1 MTTKTGSTP
10 VNLDQ
15 IPPPVP
21 FVACVGGAALQVA
34 GLLAVWS
41 QKTSAGA
48 CLAAPMACV
57 RSDDADPW
65 GRLVVGALTVAAF
78 IWAVS
83 LRTDAHSDASIVDRL
98 WSIQPWVYCWYVCFM
113 FPSSARVVLMTALA
127 TAWGIRLTHNF
138 AIKGGYAGGE
148 DYRWAVVRHWYP
160 GWRYECVHV
169 VFVCGFQQLLLLAIA
184 APVVAAAQSQ
194 APLNAG
200 DALAALVSVGALV
213 LETVADRQQFA
224 FQTAKYANGA
234 PGKGFVDTGVWAY
247 SRHPNYFAEVFLW
260 WAFYGFAVAA
270 TGELNWSGAG
280 AICLTILFVAPGAS
294 ADLTELLSSQKYPAY
309 AEYQKRVSRLV
320 PWIPSEER
328 PEVLGPV
335 ARYAF
340 LGYFASHIPITLLI
354 DAQAAI
360 DHRHFPEPA
369 QALLDW
375 YIRVNGD
382 FLMVPLRRPFMLSR
396 PRLNA
401 IDDAHRRRRAASG
414 RRRSAQG
421 APPLWFRSVVWGEI
435 CLQLPFFFVA
445 VKALY
450 DRDEAAFRIPFVI
463 YGAHTATTRIPI
475 LGEIGGSTRLTLI
488 YLPYLLFPLGC
499 VVLFSV

>member
-1 MTTKTGSTP
+1 MPGETDGLRPKRRRGSLGTTRRRRHHGRG
-10 VNLDQ
+10 VHL
-15 IPPPVP
+15 
-21 FVACVGGAALQVA
+21 GGL
-34 GLLAVWS
+34 
-41 QKTSAGA
+41 
-48 CLAAPMACV
+48 
-57 RSDDADPW
+57 
-65 GRLVVGALTVAAF
+65 
-78 IWAVS
+78 
-83 LRTDAHSDASIVDRL
+83 LRTDSHSDASIVDRL

-160 GWRYECVHV
+160 GWRYEVVHM

-194 APLNAG
+194 TPLNAG
-200 DALAALVSVGALV
+200 DALAALVFVGALA
-213 LETVADRQQFA
+213 LETIADRQQFA
-224 FQTAKYANGA
+224 FQTAKYASGA
-234 PGKGFVDTGVWAY
+234 KPTKGFLDTGVWAY
-247 SRHPNYFAEVFLW
+247 SRHPNYFAEVLLW

-270 TGELNWSGAG
+270 TGGLNWSGAG

-320 PWIPSEER
+320 PWLPAADR
-328 PEVLGPV
+328 PPLLGPV

-340 LGYFASHIPITLLI
+340 LGYFASHIPITMLI

-360 DHRHFPEPA
+360 DHRLPGVRRIGTYGQWRLSGLAHPR
-369 QALLDW
+369 QR
-375 YIRVNGD
+375 IGD
-382 FLMVPLRRPFMLSR
+382 ISHGRP
-396 PRLNA
+396 PR
-401 IDDAHRRRRAASG
+401 
-414 RRRSAQG
+414 
-421 APPLWFRSVVWGEI
+421 WFRSVVWAEI

-450 DRDEAAFRIPFVI
+450 DRDEAAFRIPFII
-463 YGAHTATTRIPI
+463 YGAHTATTMIPI
-475 LGEIGGSTRLTLI
+475 LGDLRVCRGADAPGAD
-488 YLPYLLFPLGC
+488 LPALPAVPAGVHC
-499 VVLFSV
+499 AV

>member
-10 VNLDQ
+10 VDLAA

-21 FVACVGGAALQVA
+21 FIACVGGAALQVA
-34 GLLAVWS
+34 GLLVVWS
-41 QKTSAGA
+41 QKTSASA
-48 CLAAPMACV
+48 CLEKPMACV

-65 GRLVVGALTVAAF
+65 GRLVVGAITVAAF

-83 LRTDAHSDASIVDRL
+83 LRTDTHSDASIVDRL

-113 FPSSARVVLMTALA
+113 FPSSARVMLMTALA
-127 TAWGIRLTHNF
+127 TAWGVRLTHNF

-148 DYRWAVVRHWYP
+148 DYRWAVVRHWYA
-160 GWRYECVHV
+160 GWRYEIVHA

-194 APLNAG
+194 APLNVG
-200 DALAALVSVGALV
+200 DALAALVFVGALA
-213 LETVADRQQFA
+213 LETIADRQQFV

-234 PGKGFVDTGVWAY
+234 PGKGFLDTGVWAF
-247 SRHPNYFAEVFLW
+247 SRHPNYFAEVLLW

-280 AICLTILFVAPGAS
+280 AVCLTILFAAPGAS
-294 ADLTELLSSQKYPAY
+294 ADLTERLSGNKYPAY
-309 AEYQKRVSRLV
+309 KEYQQKVSRLV

-335 ARYAF
+335 ARAAY
-340 LGYFASHIPITLLI
+340 LLYFASHIPITLLI

-360 DHRHFPEPA
+360 DHRYFPEPA

-375 YIRVNGD
+375 HIRVNGD
-382 FLMVPLRRPFMLSR
+382 FLM
-396 PRLNA
+396 
-401 IDDAHRRRRAASG
+401 
-414 RRRSAQG
+414 G
-421 APPLWFRSVVWGEI
+421 APPLWFWSVVWGEI

-450 DRDEAAFRIPFVI
+450 DRDEAAFRIPFII
-463 YGAHTATTRIPI
+463 YGAHTAVWKSNFRRPTVPMTAPARWRR
-475 LGEIGGSTRLTLI
+475 GSRK
-488 YLPYLLFPLGC
+488 
-499 VVLFSV
+499 

>member
-10 VNLDQ
+10 VDLDA

-21 FVACVGGAALQVA
+21 FLACVGGAALQVA

-48 CLAAPMACV
+48 CLAAPAACV

-98 WSIQPWVYCWYVCFM
+98 WSIQPWVYCWYACVA
-113 FPSSARVVLMTALA
+113 FPLSPRVALMTALA

-160 GWRYECVHV
+160 GWRYEVVHM
-169 VFVCGFQQLLLLAIA
+169 VFVCFFQQLLLLAIA

-194 APLNAG
+194 TPLNAG
-200 DALAALVSVGALV
+200 DALAALVFVGALA

-224 FQTAKYANGA
+224 FQTKKYSDEDSGA
-234 PGKGFVDTGVWAY
+234 ASRADHRKVNLYWYRGDWHLTKGFLDKGVWAY
-247 SRHPNYFAEVFLW
+247 SRHPNYFAEVLLW

-270 TGELNWSGAG
+270 TGDINWSGAG
-280 AICLTILFVAPGAS
+280 AVCLTILFVAPGAS
-294 ADLTELLSSQKYPAY
+294 ADLTERLSGKKYPAY
-309 AEYQKRVSRLV
+309 EAYQQKVSRLV
-320 PWIPSEER
+320 PWIRSEER

-335 ARYAF
+335 ARATY
-340 LGYFASHIPITLLI
+340 LLYFASHIPITLLI

-360 DHRHFPEPA
+360 DHRYFPEPA

-375 YIRVNGD
+375 HIRVNGD
-382 FLMVPLRRPFMLSR
+382 HLM
-396 PRLNA
+396 
-401 IDDAHRRRRAASG
+401 
-414 RRRSAQG
+414 G
-421 APPLWFRSVVWGEI
+421 APPGWFRSAVWAEL

-463 YGAHTATTRIPI
+463 YGAHVATTMIPI
-475 LGEIGGSTRLTLI
+475 LGEILGSTAAPTRLALI

-499 VVLFSV
+499 IVLFGFA

>member
-10 VNLDQ
+10 VDLDA

-21 FVACVGGAALQVA
+21 FAACVGGAALQVA

-65 GRLVVGALTVAAF
+65 RKLVIGAITVAAF
-78 IWAVS
+78 IWVVS
-83 LRTDAHSDASIVDRL
+83 LRTDTHSDASIVDRL

-138 AIKGGYAGGE
+138 AIKGGYSGGE

-160 GWRYECVHV
+160 GWRYEVVHV

-184 APVVAAAQSQ
+184 APAVAAAQNPS
-194 APLNAG
+194 PLNAG
-200 DALAALVSVGALV
+200 DALAALVFVGALV

-224 FQTAKYANGA
+224 FQTAKYASGA
-234 PGKGFVDTGVWAY
+234 KPTKGFLDTGMWAY
-247 SRHPNYFAEVFLW
+247 SRHPNYFAEVLLW

-280 AICLTILFVAPGAS
+280 AVCLTILFVAPGAS
-294 ADLTELLSSQKYPAY
+294 ADLTERLSGNKYPAY
-309 AEYQKRVSRLV
+309 KEYQQKVSRLV
-320 PWIPSEER
+320 PWLPAADR

-335 ARYAF
+335 ARAAY
-340 LGYFASHIPITLLI
+340 LLYFASHIPITMLI

-360 DHRHFPEPA
+360 DHRHFPEFA

-375 YIRVNGD
+375 HIRVNGD
-382 FLMVPLRRPFMLSR
+382 ILM
-396 PRLNA
+396 
-401 IDDAHRRRRAASG
+401 
-414 RRRSAQG
+414 G
-421 APPLWFRSVVWGEI
+421 APKLWFRSVVWVEI

-445 VKALY
+445 VKAVY
-450 DRDEAAFRIPFVI
+450 DRDEAAFRTPFIV
-463 YGAHTATTRIPI
+463 YGAHTATTMIPI

>member
-10 VNLDQ
+10 VDLDA

-21 FVACVGGAALQVA
+21 FLACVGGAALQVA

-41 QKTSAGA
+41 QTSAGP
-48 CLAAPMACV
+48 CLASPADCI
-57 RSDDADPW
+57 RNEGDPW
-65 GRLVVGALTVAAF
+65 GRLVVGAITVSAF

-83 LRTDAHSDASIVDRL
+83 LRTDTHSDASIVDRL

-127 TAWGIRLTHNF
+127 TAWGVRLTHNF
-138 AIKGGYAGGE
+138 AIKGGYSGGE

-160 GWRYECVHV
+160 GWRYEVVHL

-184 APVVAAAQSQ
+184 APAVAAAQHPS
-194 APLNAG
+194 PLNAG
-200 DALAALVSVGALV
+200 DALAALVFVGALA
-213 LETVADRQQFA
+213 LEAVADRQQFA
-224 FQTAKYANGA
+224 FQTAKYSGRIST
-234 PGKGFVDTGVWAY
+234 KGFIDSGVWAY
-247 SRHPNYFAEVFLW
+247 SRHPNYFAEVLLW

-280 AICLTILFVAPGAS
+280 AVCLTMLFAAPGAS
-294 ADLTELLSSQKYPAY
+294 ADLTELLSSKKYPAY

-335 ARYAF
+335 ARAAY
-340 LGYFASHIPITLLI
+340 LLYFASHIPITLLI
-354 DAQAAI
+354 DAQAAL
-360 DHRHFPEPA
+360 DHRYFPECA

-375 YIRVNGD
+375 HIRINGD
-382 FLMVPLRRPFMLSR
+382 NLM
-396 PRLNA
+396 
-401 IDDAHRRRRAASG
+401 
-414 RRRSAQG
+414 G
-421 APPLWFRSVVWGEI
+421 APPSWFRSVVWAEI

-450 DRDEAAFRIPFVI
+450 DRDEAAFRIPFIV
-463 YGAHTATTRIPI
+463 YGAHVATTMIPI
-475 LGEIGGSTRLTLI
+475 LGEICGSTRLALI

-499 VVLFSV
+499 VVLFSFA

>member
-1 MTTKTGSTP
+1 MTTKTGSTS
-10 VNLDQ
+10 VDLAA
-15 IPPPVP
+15 IPPPLP
-21 FVACVGGAALQVA
+21 FAACVGGAALQVA
-34 GLLAVWS
+34 GLLAVWAR
-41 QKTSAGA
+41 TSAGA
-48 CLAAPMACV
+48 CLSKPMACV

-83 LRTDAHSDASIVDRL
+83 LRTDTHSDASIVDRL
-98 WSIQPWVYCWYVCFM
+98 WSIQPWVYCWYACVA
-113 FPSSARVVLMTALA
+113 FPLSPRVVLMTAFA

-138 AIKGGYAGGE
+138 AIKGGYSGGE

-160 GWRYECVHV
+160 GWRYEVVHI

-184 APVVAAAQSQ
+184 APAVAAAQSPT
-194 APLNAG
+194 PLNAG
-200 DALAALVSVGALV
+200 DALAALAFVCALV

-224 FQTAKYANGA
+224 FQTAKYASGA
-234 PGKGFVDTGVWAY
+234 KPTKGFLDSGVWAY
-247 SRHPNYFAEVFLW
+247 SRHPNYFAEVLLW

-280 AICLTILFVAPGAS
+280 AVCLTIIFVAPGAS
-294 ADLTELLSSQKYPAY
+294 ADLTERLSGNKYPAY
-309 AEYQKRVSRLV
+309 KEYQQKVSRLV

-328 PEVLGPV
+328 PEVLGPS
-335 ARYAF
+335 ARAAY
-340 LGYFASHIPITLLI
+340 LLYFASHIPITLLI

-360 DHRHFPEPA
+360 DHRYFPEPA

-375 YIRVNGD
+375 HIRVNGD
-382 FLMVPLRRPFMLSR
+382 HLM
-396 PRLNA
+396 
-401 IDDAHRRRRAASG
+401 
-414 RRRSAQG
+414 G
-421 APPLWFRSVVWGEI
+421 APPGWFRSAVWAEL

-463 YGAHTATTRIPI
+463 YGAHVATTMIPI

>member
-10 VNLDQ
+10 VDLDA

-21 FVACVGGAALQVA
+21 FLACVGGAALQVA
-34 GLLAVWS
+34 GLLAVWAR
-41 QKTSAGA
+41 TSAGP

-83 LRTDAHSDASIVDRL
+83 LRTDTHSDASIVDRL

-160 GWRYECVHV
+160 GWRYECVHI

-194 APLNAG
+194 TPLNAG
-200 DALAALVSVGALV
+200 DALAALVFVGALV

-224 FQTAKYANGA
+224 FQTAKYSGRIST
-234 PGKGFVDTGVWAY
+234 KGFIDTGVWAY
-247 SRHPNYFAEVFLW
+247 SRHPNYFAEVLLW
-260 WAFYGFAVAA
+260 WAFYGFSVAA
-270 TGELNWSGAG
+270 TGDINWSGAG
-280 AICLTILFVAPGAS
+280 AVCLTILFVAPGAS
-294 ADLTELLSSQKYPAY
+294 ADLTERLSGNKYPAY
-309 AEYQKRVSRLV
+309 KEYQQKVSRLV
-320 PWIPSEER
+320 PWIPSKER

-335 ARYAF
+335 ARAAY
-340 LGYFASHIPITLLI
+340 LLYFASHIPITLFI

-360 DHRHFPEPA
+360 DHRNFPEVA

-375 YIRVNGD
+375 HIRVNGD
-382 FLMVPLRRPFMLSR
+382 NLM
-396 PRLNA
+396 
-401 IDDAHRRRRAASG
+401 
-414 RRRSAQG
+414 G
-421 APPLWFRSVVWGEI
+421 APPSWFRSVVWAEL

-463 YGAHTATTRIPI
+463 YGAHVATTMIPI
-475 LGEIGGSTRLTLI
+475 LGEILGSTAAPTRLALI

-499 VVLFSV
+499 IVLFGFA

>member
-10 VNLDQ
+10 VDLDE

-21 FVACVGGAALQVA
+21 FAACVGGAAVQVA

-41 QKTSAGA
+41 QTSAGP
-48 CLAAPMACV
+48 CLAKPMACV
-57 RSDDADPW
+57 RSDDADAW

-83 LRTDAHSDASIVDRL
+83 LRTDTHSDASIVDRL

-113 FPSSARVVLMTALA
+113 FPSSARVLLMTALA

-138 AIKGGYAGGE
+138 AIKGGYSGGE

-160 GWRYECVHV
+160 GWRYECVHI

-184 APVVAAAQSQ
+184 APAVAAAQSPT
-194 APLNAG
+194 PLNAG
-200 DALAALVSVGALV
+200 DALAALVFVCALV
-213 LETVADRQQFA
+213 LETIADRQQFA
-224 FQTAKYANGA
+224 FQTKKYSGEK
-234 PGKGFVDTGVWAY
+234 PTKGFLDTGVWAY
-247 SRHPNYFAEVFLW
+247 SRHPNYFAEVLLW

-270 TGELNWSGAG
+270 TGDINWSGAG
-280 AICLTILFVAPGAS
+280 AVCLTMLFAMPGAS

-335 ARYAF
+335 ARAAY
-340 LGYFASHIPITLLI
+340 LLYFASHIPITLLI

-360 DHRHFPEPA
+360 DHRHFPEFA

-375 YIRVNGD
+375 HIRVNGD
-382 FLMVPLRRPFMLSR
+382 FLMG
-396 PRLNA
+396 A
-401 IDDAHRRRRAASG
+401 CQ
-414 RRRSAQG
+414 SA
-421 APPLWFRSVVWGEI
+421 APPLWFRSVVRAEL

-450 DRDEAAFRIPFVI
+450 DRDEAAFRIPFII
-463 YGAHTATTRIPI
+463 YGAA
-475 LGEIGGSTRLTLI
+475 
-488 YLPYLLFPLGC
+488 PYR
-499 VVLFSV
+499 

>member
-10 VNLDQ
+10 VDLDA

-21 FVACVGGAALQVA
+21 FLACVGGAAVQVA

-41 QKTSAGA
+41 QTSAGE
-48 CLAAPMACV
+48 CLAKPMACV

-83 LRTDAHSDASIVDRL
+83 LRTDTHSDASIVDRL

-113 FPSSARVVLMTALA
+113 FPSSARVALMTALA
-127 TAWGIRLTHNF
+127 TAWGVRLTHNF
-138 AIKGGYAGGE
+138 AIKGGYSGGE

-160 GWRYECVHV
+160 GWRYEIVHA

-184 APVVAAAQSQ
+184 APAVAAAQSP

-200 DALAALVSVGALV
+200 DALAALVFVSALV

-224 FQTAKYANGA
+224 FQTAKYSGA
-234 PGKGFVDTGVWAY
+234 PGKGFLDTGVWAY
-247 SRHPNYFAEVFLW
+247 SRHPNYFAEVLLW

-270 TGELNWSGAG
+270 TGDFNWSGAG
-280 AICLTILFVAPGAS
+280 AVCLTILFVAPGAS

-309 AEYQKRVSRLV
+309 AEYQRRVSRLV

-340 LGYFASHIPITLLI
+340 LGYFASHIPITMLI

-360 DHRHFPEPA
+360 DHRHFPEFA

-375 YIRVNGD
+375 HIRVNGD
-382 FLMVPLRRPFMLSR
+382 FLMAPLRRPFMLSR
-396 PRLNA
+396 RRLNA
-401 IDDAHRRRRAASG
+401 ID
-414 RRRSAQG
+414 
-421 APPLWFRSVVWGEI
+421 
-435 CLQLPFFFVA
+435 
-445 VKALY
+445 
-450 DRDEAAFRIPFVI
+450 
-463 YGAHTATTRIPI
+463 ATTRIDGVERRRDGVGPRRARRRFGFGASS
-475 LGEIGGSTRLTLI
+475 GERYASSCRSSSWPSKRCTIVTKLRSGYRSLPMARTRRRR
-488 YLPYLLFPLGC
+488 
-499 VVLFSV
+499 

>member
-10 VNLDQ
+10 VDLDA

-21 FVACVGGAALQVA
+21 FAACVGGAALQVA

-65 GRLVVGALTVAAF
+65 GKLVIGAITVAAF
-78 IWAVS
+78 IWVVS
-83 LRTDAHSDASIVDRL
+83 LRTDTHSDASIVDRL

-138 AIKGGYAGGE
+138 AIKGGYSGGE

-160 GWRYECVHV
+160 GWRYEIVHAI
-169 VFVCGFQQLLLLAIA
+169 FVCGFQQLLLLAIA
-184 APVVAAAQSQ
+184 APAVAAAQSQ

-200 DALAALVSVGALV
+200 DALAALVFVCALA
-213 LETVADRQQFA
+213 LEAVADRQQFV
-224 FQTAKYANGA
+224 FQTVKYANGA

-247 SRHPNYFAEVFLW
+247 SRHPNYFAEVLLW

-270 TGELNWSGAG
+270 TGEINWSGAG
-280 AICLTILFVAPGAS
+280 AVCLTILFAAPGAS

-320 PWIPSEER
+320 PWLPAADR
-328 PEVLGPV
+328 PPLLGPV
-335 ARYAF
+335 GRYAF

-354 DAQAAI
+354 DSQAAI
-360 DHRHFPEPA
+360 DHRHFPEFA

-375 YIRVNGD
+375 HIRVNGD
-382 FLMVPLRRPFMLSR
+382 NLM
-396 PRLNA
+396 
-401 IDDAHRRRRAASG
+401 
-414 RRRSAQG
+414 G
-421 APPLWFRSVVWGEI
+421 APPSWFRSVIWAEL

-450 DRDEAAFRIPFVI
+450 DRDEAAFRIPFIV
-463 YGAHTATTRIPI
+463 YGAHTA
-475 LGEIGGSTRLTLI
+475 
-488 YLPYLLFPLGC
+488 
-499 VVLFSV
+499 V